1 MHQISVVALSFLT
14 TGPILEGVL
23 QVTLP
28 LQYTSGEAAPFHPII
43 KEEEEE
49 EKEEEEIVDVSNSED
64 DHEVFNQP
72 LSPEIPIG
80 DLDQPLP
87 TQVSHHQEVTN
98 ILDTMGIQ
106 CKPMSTLQELL
117 KSQPK
122 GNMPGKATQTRLP
135 TPPPIQPL
143 RSDPANHKRKREQK
157 GKEAVEV
164 GKTHPSQEVEPQRG
178 AKQARGMQTRS
189 FGEGKRKG
197 G

>member
-87 TQVSHHQEVTN
+87 AQVSHHQEVTN

-106 CKPMSTLQELL
+106 RKSMSTLQELL
-117 KSQPK
+117 KS
-122 GNMPGKATQTRLP
+122 
-135 TPPPIQPL
+135 
-143 RSDPANHKRKREQK
+143 
-157 GKEAVEV
+157 
-164 GKTHPSQEVEPQRG
+164 
-178 AKQARGMQTRS
+178 
-189 FGEGKRKG
+189 
-197 G
+197 

>member
-1 MHQISVVALSFLT
+1 MHQISVVAPSFLT

-28 LQYTSGEAAPFHPII
+28 LQYTSGEAAPFHPIV

-49 EKEEEEIVDVSNSED
+49 EKEIVDVSDSED

-80 DLDQPLP
+80 NLDQPLP
-87 TQVSHHQEVTN
+87 AQVSHHQEVTN
-98 ILDTMGIQ
+98 ILDAMGIQ
-106 CKPMSTLQELL
+106 RKPMSTLQELL

-122 GNMPGKATQTRLP
+122 GNMPGKATQTRLL

-164 GKTHPSQEVEPQRG
+164 GKTHPFQEVEP
-178 AKQARGMQTRS
+178 
-189 FGEGKRKG
+189 
-197 G
+197 